1 MLVLY
6 VSVLEVMIDKR
17 LVKLYVVRLSV
28 EWLGNGTVWLDVILR
43 QWLRRWRMLWSSEVL
58 IRTIAKLVPIGEMTL
73 SAAYDVSALFVQLR
87 REGELLAVENKH
99 GSLLKQIMLAL

>member
-6 VSVLEVMIDKR
+6 VSVLEVMIH
-17 LVKLYVVRLSV
+17 VKLIKLHVVRLSV
-28 EWLGNGTVWLDVILR
+28 EWLGHGNVWLDVILR
-43 QWLRRWRMLWSSEVL
+43 LWSSRWRMLWSSEVL